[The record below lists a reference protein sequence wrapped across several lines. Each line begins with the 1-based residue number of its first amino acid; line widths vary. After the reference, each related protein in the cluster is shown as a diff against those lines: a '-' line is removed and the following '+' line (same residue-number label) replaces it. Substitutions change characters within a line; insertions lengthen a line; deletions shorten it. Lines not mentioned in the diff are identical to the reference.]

1 MIRERHEK
9 PLSLLKWG
17 LCRTGELSKATRGIS
32 YLLGSSWVTAG
43 LRVPMATTSSSF
55 KVTDFHSTA
64 REASRV
70 PPMWSQLCWLR
81 NEQGT
86 GQEGE
91 GEREAKD
98 YKNKTTQARG
108 DVLYIQINQWNINN
122 SFIQIRTDR
131 ISCLWASS
139 QLINSAVWILSIY
152 PQYISQEVEGIRE
165 GEIDRQTRGERG
177 PKRDMEKSSLAYG
190 SKTWTHIQL
199 PKAMFGLC

>member
-43 LRVPMATTSSSF
+43 LRVPMATTSSSS

-91 GEREAKD
+91 GERERQKII
-98 YKNKTTQARG
+98 KTKQHKQEEMYCTFRSTSEI
-108 DVLYIQINQWNINN
+108 LIIH
-122 SFIQIRTDR
+122 
-131 ISCLWASS
+131 SS
-139 QLINSAVWILSIY
+139 KY
-152 PQYISQEVEGIRE
+152 G
-165 GEIDRQTRGERG
+165 QTGFH
-177 PKRDMEKSSLAYG
+177 AYG
-190 SKTWTHIQL
+190 PAHSWSTLQCEYWAYTLNISPRKSRESERER
-199 PKAMFGLC
+199 